1 MPRIKKISCLCTPN
15 YICFRTVNTF
25 IPLSVV
31 KRQPMM
37 LMKGQTGQ
45 DGLYQSTGYSEG
57 QESANFYAA
66 FSGSSPAEYQLPLR
80 SRESAQQPAAAG
92 LYELARPAVRYDP
105 ARPSGNYHRDSG
117 VYLGG
122 PSPGYA
128 SELDLSGRYR
138 SYKDSSGD
146 QGRVLG
152 I

>member
-1 MPRIKKISCLCTPN
+1 LFQNKK
-15 YICFRTVNTF
+15 NTF

-37 LMKGQTGQ
+37 LTGQ

-66 FSGSSPAEYQLPLR
+66 FTSSPAEYQLPLR
-80 SRESAQQPAAAG
+80 SRDSAQQPAGLSGPTAG
-92 LYELARPAVRYDP
+92 LYEPGRPAVRYDP
-105 ARPSGNYHRDSG
+105 ARPAGNYHRDSG

-146 QGRVLG
+146 QGKKCTWFMDLP
-152 I
+152 

>member
-1 MPRIKKISCLCTPN
+1 MIVLEQKNI
-15 YICFRTVNTF
+15 F

-37 LMKGQTGQ
+37 LTGQ

-57 QESANFYAA
+57 QESANFYSA
-66 FSGSSPAEYQLPLR
+66 FSGSPAEYQLPLR
-80 SRESAQQPAAAG
+80 SRESAHQPAAAG
-92 LYELARPAVRYDP
+92 LYEPARPTVRYDP
-105 ARPSGNYHRDSG
+105 ARPAGNYHRDSG

-146 QGRVLG
+146 QGRIPG
-152 I
+152 T